1 MSSNQSS
8 DLSDKKDNEA
18 TSETLTRAG
27 RLITGPTGQPMI
39 VKVDGQASQGA
50 YALFEYSHAAGAAG
64 PPAHVHAF
72 HEEAFYII
80 EGQLTLAIDNQI
92 ITLSPGECWVVP
104 RGSIHRPSN
113 RSDQPVRYLI
123 ISSPPMDAFFTAM
136 SDLVNATAGQPS
148 KEALNELADRYDSTF
163 VDLPETSTIKLHNE
177 A

>member
-1 MSSNQSS
+1 MPSSQSS
-8 DLSDKKDNEA
+8 DFSDNENNEVTTE
-18 TSETLTRAG
+18 TSARAG

-39 VKVDGQASQGA
+39 VKVDSQASRGA
-50 YALFEYSHAAGAAG
+50 YSLFEYSHAAGAAG
-64 PPAHVHAF
+64 PPAHIHAF
-72 HEEAFYII
+72 HEEAFYIM
-80 EGQLTLAIDNQI
+80 EGQLTLTIDDQI

-113 RSDQPVRYLI
+113 RSDRPVRYLI

-136 SDLVNATAGQPS
+136 SDLVNATAGEPS